1 MDIRVQAYRPVT
13 VQSFGGT
20 AGRAVAVSD
29 ARQGSP
35 ILPVAP
41 IGGQRSN
48 LADLASQLQQ
58 ATRQTAS
65 TGGYTDATRG
75 SNINIL
81 A

>member
-13 VQSFGGT
+13 VQSFGGS
-20 AGRAVAVSD
+20 GSRAVAISD
-29 ARQGSP
+29 TRQGGP
-35 ILPVAP
+35 ILPVTP
-41 IGGQRSN
+41 ISGQRSN
-48 LADLASQLQQ
+48 LAELASQLQQ